1 MIRIWITFF
10 LISSFLSAQ
19 EKWPPVVEVELRG
32 SMTPFPAEGK
42 WHLAYEIHITNLERK
57 QLKLTQVE
65 ITGQPL
71 LTSETLGPNLYHL
84 GTSKPSDPTLLPAGK
99 RAVLFVWVTT
109 DTRPDKLEH
118 RVTFENETPVTLPIK
133 RISKRD
139 PIEIAPPLQGANW
152 LAANGPSN
160 VSAHR
165 RALLPGNGHL
175 RCPQRYAI
183 DFLQMGETG
192 RTFEGN
198 RKENESY
205 FAYGKKLLAVAS
217 GTVVRVK
224 DEIPENIPGLR
235 SRAVRITP
243 ETLGGNYVVLKIAPD
258 RYAFYA
264 HIIPG
269 SLQVKVGDQ
278 VKAGQTL
285 GLLGNSGNST
295 EPHLHLHIMDSP
307 DPIASDGLPFLI
319 DRYQDQGDLAD
330 FDSAWDSKGILRKK
344 ELPLQ
349 NRILRFNLDPY

>member
-1 MIRIWITFF
+1 MIRTWMILF
-10 LISSFLSAQ
+10 LASPLISAQ

-42 WHLAYEIHITNLERK
+42 WHLAYELHISNLERK
-57 QLKLTQVE
+57 QVKLTQVE
-65 ITGQPL
+65 ITGLPPL
-71 LTSETLGPNLYHL
+71 TPETLGPNLYHL

-99 RAVLFVWVTT
+99 RAVLFIWVTT
-109 DTRPDKLEH
+109 DKRPKKLEH
-118 RVTFENETPVTLPIK
+118 RVTFENETPVTLPVK
-133 RISKRD
+133 RIPTRD
-139 PIEIAPPLQGANW
+139 PIEIDPPLQGANW

-165 RALLPGNGHL
+165 RALLPGKGHL
-175 RCPQRYAI
+175 HCAQRFAI

-192 RTFEGN
+192 RTFTGN
-198 RKENESY
+198 RKINKSY
-205 FAYGKKLLAVAS
+205 FAYGKNLLAVAS
-217 GTVVRVK
+217 GTVVRIK
-224 DEIPENIPGLR
+224 DGIPENVPGLR

-295 EPHLHLHIMDSP
+295 EPHLHLHIMDGP
-307 DPIASDGLPFLI
+307 DPITSDGVPFLFP
-319 DRYQDQGDLAD
+319 RYQDQGDLAD
-330 FDSAWDSKGILRKK
+330 FDQAWESKGILRKR